1 MRLLAVDLH
10 VHTALSPCAADDMT
24 PPRIVQA
31 ALECGL
37 AMIAI
42 CDHNAAGN
50 VPSCVAAAASL
61 GRAVTRGRKDRRR
74 RENRQP
80 QPSGDA
86 AADIAGD
93 ANGAGQAEVEAASEV
108 SPNRRRRRPA
118 APHTLT
124 VLAGMEISTAEEVH
138 VVGIFPN
145 PAAASAAGAEVWK
158 TLPDATV
165 AYHKKFGQQDLL
177 DSSGTILDSELK
189 MLGMASGFDLA
200 ATIDLIHRH
209 GGLAIAAHVNRPMY
223 SVMSQLGVFPADAGF
238 DAIEVFCP
246 HGDGL
251 EPAAPAEGVIREFAA
266 YGLPIVTSSDAHYLG
281 DIGRCRTVVRVREP
295 SFEELALALRGA
307 GGRRVAGV

>member
-1 MRLLAVDLH
+1 MRLFAVDLH

-31 ALECGL
+31 ALEHGL

-61 GRAVTRGRKDRRR
+61 GRAATRVRKDRRR
-74 RENRQP
+74 RENRQA
-80 QPSGDA
+80 QPAGDA
-86 AADIAGD
+86 TAGFEGD
-93 ANGAGQAEVEAASEV
+93 ANGAGQAGVEATPEV
-108 SPNRRRRRPA
+108 PSQRRRRPA

-124 VLAGMEISTAEEVH
+124 VLAGMEIATAEEVH

-145 PAAASAAGAEVWK
+145 PAAASAAGAEVRR

-177 DSSGTILDSELK
+177 DASGNILDSELK
-189 MLGMASGFDLA
+189 MLGMAAGFDLA

-246 HGDGL
+246 HSDGL
-251 EPAAPAEGVIREFAA
+251 EPAAPDESVLREFAG